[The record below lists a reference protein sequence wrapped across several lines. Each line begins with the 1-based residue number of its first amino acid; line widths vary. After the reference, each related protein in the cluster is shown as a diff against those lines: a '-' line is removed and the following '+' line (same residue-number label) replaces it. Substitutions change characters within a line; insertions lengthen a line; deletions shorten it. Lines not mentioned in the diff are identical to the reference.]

1 MKAILL
7 LSLIIISLSAISCY
21 DSSVNT
27 FSNSNEQ
34 LVAEIKSAAD
44 SITANTEVPGVFVL
58 VSDKIRGI
66 DWMYGSGL
74 SDIPNNIPVNFDYN
88 FRVGSITKTFTVTVL
103 LQLAG
108 EGKISLNDKL
118 SLYFPQYPK
127 SDSITIRML
136 CNMTSRIRNYTNQTF
151 FNEIWANPTRV
162 WTPEEL
168 INRGFAGGFDSIP
181 GKGFSY
187 SNTNTILLGK
197 IIQKVTG
204 NSLETEI
211 NNRIIQPLQLLNTGF
226 LTSGIQL
233 PGNHGRGY
241 FFADFLPRQ
250 DYTEYF
256 DLSAYWSAGSV
267 YSKPRELQKYAEVLV
282 KGGLLPD
289 SLQQKRLKDD
299 YYDLGNND
307 AYGLGLFRHG
317 TFYGH
322 SGELQGFMTS
332 MYHSNDKNCTVIVY
346 YNSLLRESPVED
358 LTMKILRIMYGD
370 NY

>member
-1 MKAILL
+1 MKTLISITIILIA
-7 LSLIIISLSAISCY
+7 LSSISCY

-27 FSNSNEQ
+27 YSNTNEQ
-34 LVAEIKSAAD
+34 IVAEIKSAAD
-44 SITANTEVPGVFVL
+44 SVTANTSVPGVLVL
-58 VSDKIRGI
+58 ISDKARGI
-66 DWMYGSGL
+66 DWLYGSGV
-74 SDIPNNIPVNFDYN
+74 SDIPNKTPINFENN

-103 LQLAG
+103 LQLVG
-108 EGKISLNDKL
+108 EGKLALNDKL
-118 SLYFPQYPK
+118 SKFYPQYPK

-136 CNMTSRIRNYTNQTF
+136 CNMTSRIRNYTDQSL
-151 FNEIWANPTRV
+151 FNEMWANPTRI

-168 INRGFAGGFDSIP
+168 VNRGFANGFDSIP

-187 SNTNTILLGK
+187 SNTNTILLGR
-197 IIQKVTG
+197 IIQQVTG

-211 NNRIIQPLQLLNTGF
+211 NNRIIQTLQLQNTGF
-226 LTSGIQL
+226 ITSGIQL

-241 FFADFLPRQ
+241 YFADFLPRQ

-256 DLSAYWSAGSV
+256 DLSTYWSAGSV
-267 YSKPRELQKYAEVLV
+267 YSKPRELQKYAETLI
-282 KGGLLPD
+282 GGGFLPD
-289 SLQQKRLKDD
+289 SLQQKRLKED
-299 YYDLGNND
+299 YSDLGNRD

-332 MYHSNDKNCTVIVY
+332 MYHSNEKNCTVIVY

-358 LTMKILRIMYGD
+358 LTMKILRIMYST